1 MFISNIKL
9 RNFLSFGPDAQE
21 LELKPLN
28 VLIGPNGSGKSNLV
42 ELIGLL
48 KAVPGDLADPLL
60 RGAPPN
66 EWLWR
71 GEPKAHLAE
80 VEIVVAGPAGRG
92 PLRYRLAIELDPGTF
107 RIAEE
112 RLEDV
117 ASEGRRVHLQSNG
130 TTSYVGLRQVAYD
143 FQKSVLANFKHPDY
157 PELAYMSDELPR
169 VALFRDCA
177 FGRDSPARQP
187 QKTDLPNSFL
197 LEDASN
203 LGLVLNQY
211 MREYDARQQLVRAL
225 RTFYEGLEDY
235 HVDIQYGTVQTFVR
249 EGKLSIP
256 ATRLSDGTLRY
267 LRLLTVLCHPNPPP
281 LICLEEPELGMHP
294 DILPTIVELLRSA
307 SERCQLIVTTHSD
320 VIVDGLTDSPESVV
334 VCEKHDGATRLKRL
348 DADELSHWLQNYRLG
363 DLWSSGELGGN
374 RW

>member
-1 MFISNIKL
+1 AIARSRISATQFPD
-9 RNFLSFGPDAQE
+9 RN
-21 LELKPLN
+21 
-28 VLIGPNGSGKSNLV
+28 
-42 ELIGLL
+42 
-48 KAVPGDLADPLL
+48 
-60 RGAPPN
+60 
-66 EWLWR
+66 
-71 GEPKAHLAE
+71 
-80 VEIVVAGPAGRG
+80 
-92 PLRYRLAIELDPGTF
+92 
-107 RIAEE
+107 
-112 RLEDV
+112 
-117 ASEGRRVHLQSNG
+117 
-130 TTSYVGLRQVAYD
+130 
-143 FQKSVLANFKHPDY
+143 
-157 PELAYMSDELPR
+157 ELAYMSDELPR